1 MEKKERKE
9 ETEEEE
15 EEEEEEM
22 LRLSFSHA
30 AMLRL
35 SGSQAFMH

>member
-1 MEKKERKE
+1 MRGE
-9 ETEEEE
+9 EDEEEE
-15 EEEEEEM
+15 EEEDEEEEEM

-30 AMLRL
+30 VMLKL